1 MKTFFN
7 FPEEVDISHY
17 ENIRN
22 EVRDIFRDDSTIL
35 SIYEYGS
42 VSSPG
47 VSDIDLMFV
56 LKDLHINNE
65 DSLNLLDASDSAQRL
80 VADGNVIKMPQ
91 QTMEKLL
98 YVDELFPSRLMGKE
112 IEIQKPSL
120 EEKNFIKYVAL
131 IDWLP
136 ERVLKIS
143 KIYNSESINI
153 NNALCTLHSFCYSLR
168 TLNKEFYVNE
178 ESLDVINKTAELR
191 NSWYELS
198 NPEKELLELMELA
211 LKVGHDQLFSYYR
224 FLLQK
229 ELYLYEE
236 FSLGFDVDLELYE
249 NCFLRFSNID
259 KPASYKDSL
268 NLSTFNSSYLIVPSY
283 FLPHFYYQSIQKG
296 LLANNISSKFNK
308 YIQLDTSIINLHY
321 KNTIQK
327 KLEIM
332 EENAQF
338 LIRHNLKTGLL
349 RFGFHF

>member
-7 FPEEVDISHY
+7 FPEKVDISHY

-112 IEIQKPSL
+112 IEIQKPGL

-131 IDWLP
+131 VTR
-136 ERVLKIS
+136 EGS
-143 KIYNSESINI
+143 KN
-153 NNALCTLHSFCYSLR
+153 
-168 TLNKEFYVNE
+168 
-178 ESLDVINKTAELR
+178 
-191 NSWYELS
+191 
-198 NPEKELLELMELA
+198 
-211 LKVGHDQLFSYYR
+211 
-224 FLLQK
+224 
-229 ELYLYEE
+229 
-236 FSLGFDVDLELYE
+236 
-249 NCFLRFSNID
+249 
-259 KPASYKDSL
+259 
-268 NLSTFNSSYLIVPSY
+268 
-283 FLPHFYYQSIQKG
+283 
-296 LLANNISSKFNK
+296 
-308 YIQLDTSIINLHY
+308 
-321 KNTIQK
+321 
-327 KLEIM
+327 
-332 EENAQF
+332 
-338 LIRHNLKTGLL
+338 
-349 RFGFHF
+349 